1 MPYPNEWSCRLED
14 PKNCSAF
21 RRVNQARRHKGKPY
35 DVIYCK
41 VGKKWVQQA
50 FRYPKTHWTKSEALA
65 HCKSHGGHFGEA
77 RLLEVKLGPLE
88 TN

>member
-21 RRVNQARRHKGKPY
+21 RRVNGKRKHNGKPY

-41 VGKKWVQQA
+41 VGQRWVQQA
-50 FRYPKTHWTKSEALA
+50 FRYPKKHWTKSEALQ

-77 RLLEVKLGPLE
+77 RLLEVKLSE
-88 TN
+88 DY